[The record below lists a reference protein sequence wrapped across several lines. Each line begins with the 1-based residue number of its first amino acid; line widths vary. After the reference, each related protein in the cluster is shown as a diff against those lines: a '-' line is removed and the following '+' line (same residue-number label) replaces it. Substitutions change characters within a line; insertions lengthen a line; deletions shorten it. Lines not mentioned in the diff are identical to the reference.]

1 MNKREFITLLG
12 GAAAAWPLGARAQ
25 QPRPVVGF
33 MSARSPEDSEHLLA
47 AFRQGLAEGGYVEGQ
62 NVSIEFRWA
71 RRPARPCCP
80 IRLSVIGEIAPPVLR
95 RLRVVIVSL
104 K

>member
-1 MNKREFITLLG
+1 MPMI
-12 GAAAAWPLGARAQ
+12 
-25 QPRPVVGF
+25 GF

>member
-1 MNKREFITLLG
+1 METPRVHTAARRCG
-12 GAAAAWPLGARAQ
+12 GVAARGARE
-25 QPRPVVGF
+25 QPPMPMIGF
-33 MSARSPEDSEHLLA
+33 MSARSSEDSEHLLA

-95 RLRVVIVSL
+95 RLRVVIV
-104 K
+104 

>member
-1 MNKREFITLLG
+1 MPMI
-12 GAAAAWPLGARAQ
+12 
-25 QPRPVVGF
+25 GF
-33 MSARSPEDSEHLLA
+33 MSARSSEDSEHLLA